1 MPPKDRRH
9 HQRLQFEQPL
19 AAQFANVAVELADLS
34 LRGARIIHLQP
45 LQAGRS
51 GPLRFDWL
59 GHQVGIEAEVVRCRI
74 DRMADGKSGN
84 IYSSGLLYTHAEANG
99 NPLRELVEEHVVRAV
114 QEQIA
119 NARGTFIPLGERL
132 TLFRSE
138 GRLSVRPVSG
148 THARLPQSFL
158 SCSLTERGWRK
169 VATSDPAQPPE
180 GFTVSALEDPEHV
193 ELLCRTYR
201 RAEEQDRRL
210 IRMLAEISLEDL
222 GRV

>member
-1 MPPKDRRH
+1 MPVD
-9 HQRLQFEQPL
+9 
-19 AAQFANVAVELADLS
+19 LADLS

-45 LQAGRS
+45 LQTGRT

-59 GHQVGIEAEVVRCRI
+59 GHQVAVDAEVVRCRI
-74 DRMADGKSGN
+74 DRMADGQSGN
-84 IYSSGLLYTHAEANG
+84 IYSSGLLYRHPPTDSG
-99 NPLRELVEEHVVRAV
+99 NPLRELVEEHVVQAV
-114 QEQIA
+114 REQIA

-138 GRLSVRPVSG
+138 ERLSIRPVNG
-148 THARLPQSFL
+148 GHARLPQSFL
-158 SCSLTERGWRK
+158 SCSLGERGWRK

-201 RAEEQDRRL
+201 TANEQDRRL
-210 IRMLAEISLEDL
+210 IRMLAELSIEGLK
-222 GRV
+222 RV